1 MADDAEPRK
10 EPVDEPEAF
19 VVERMQAGEDQE
31 AIAAQ
36 LEERGVERAE
46 ARRIVGSTYDEVARA
61 AEAERYTPSAL
72 VPAIVGGLL
81 AALVG
86 AAAWAA
92 IVVLTDYEIGF
103 AAWGIGFLAGFAVV
117 LFTRGRKGLPLQVI
131 AVAASILGILLGK
144 YASYVYI
151 LKDVARE
158 EAGEEAAADVSLFSS
173 EVFGFFMED
182 FDVVFSGFDL
192 LWIGLAVITAW
203 RIPRGLGI
211 DLRRSPVSHG

>member
-36 LEERGVERAE
+36 LEERGVERGE